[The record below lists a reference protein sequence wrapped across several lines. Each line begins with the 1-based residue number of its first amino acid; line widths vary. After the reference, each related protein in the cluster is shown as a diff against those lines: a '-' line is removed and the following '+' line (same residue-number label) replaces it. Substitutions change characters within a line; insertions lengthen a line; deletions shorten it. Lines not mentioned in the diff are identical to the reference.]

1 MKKTKKGKIIF
12 WIIFLV
18 IGLIYYLQN
27 EDFFM
32 TEHKLGLNLYFYDFN
47 PSPMPMLVY
56 VVSFFF
62 LGFLISFFFGFFE
75 KLRTKKVI
83 QDLTMKLDEQNKMLT
98 SQKNEIERLRNV
110 LREGDEINSEIA
122 PQKES
127 ISESAGIGNKS

>member
-62 LGFLISFFFGFFE
+62 LGFLIAFFFGFLE

-122 PQKES
+122 PEKES
-127 ISESAGIGNKS
+127 IPESAGIVNKS